1 MPIGYIVGKQY
12 KLDYNYDRYAKLPVW
27 SLILRNA
34 SLHGFGVDVRYSH
47 LGRNYSAEVNEM
59 SQLKGNWFL
68 FSRALKHESDPM
80 SAMIAA
86 LIAAGVTD
94 PFMSALYLEGELE
107 ALRIAYGDAVE
118 REKSQEPLVE
128 KALDG
133 LRAALDAIPVVF
145 LQGDEVISTAK
156 IGELRGRPFKSVIPM
171 PDFPDD
177 DWHGDIPL
185 GQAKPIPAAPD
196 EDDDL

>member
-12 KLDYNYDRYAKLPVW
+12 KLDYNFDRYAKLPVW

-34 SLHGFGVDVRYSH
+34 SLRGFSLDVCYSH
-47 LGRNYSAEVNEM
+47 VGRNYSAEVREAG
-59 SQLKGNWFL
+59 QLKGNGVI

-94 PFMSALYLEGELE
+94 PLMSALYLEGELE
-107 ALRIAYGDAVE
+107 ALRIAHGDAVE
-118 REKSQEPLVE
+118 REARQAARIE
-128 KALDG
+128 KALD
-133 LRAALDAIPVVF
+133 ALADAIRPLQPHTVPLSAEPSDVAAAHWEDIQAGCTEYPRPLPV
-145 LQGDEVISTAK
+145 
-156 IGELRGRPFKSVIPM
+156 
-171 PDFPDD
+171 
-177 DWHGDIPL
+177 
-185 GQAKPIPAAPD
+185 APD

>member
-12 KLDYNYDRYAKLPVW
+12 RLDYNYDRYARLSVW
-27 SLILRNA
+27 STILRNA
-34 SLHGFGVDVRYSH
+34 SLRGYDLDVKYSH
-47 LGRNYSAEVNEM
+47 LGRNYSAEV
-59 SQLKGNWFL
+59 SQRDKIKDNWFL
-68 FSRALKHESDPM
+68 FSRSLKHDTNPL

-118 REKSQEPLVE
+118 REKRQAALVE
-128 KALDG
+128 KALDM
-133 LRAALDAIPVVF
+133 LADVIRPLQPHALPLSAEPSDVAAAHWEDIQAGRTEYPRPLPV
-145 LQGDEVISTAK
+145 
-156 IGELRGRPFKSVIPM
+156 
-171 PDFPDD
+171 
-177 DWHGDIPL
+177 
-185 GQAKPIPAAPD
+185 APD

>member
-1 MPIGYIVGKQY
+1 MTIGYIVGKQY
-12 KLDYNYDRYAKLPVW
+12 KLDYNYDRYARLPVW
-27 SLILRNA
+27 STILRNA
-34 SLHGFGVDVRYSH
+34 SLRGYGLDVRYSH

-59 SQLKGNWFL
+59 SQLRGNWFL
-68 FSRALKHESDPM
+68 FSRALKHESNPM

-118 REKSQEPLVE
+118 REKRQEALVE
-128 KALDG
+128 KALDA
-133 LRAALDAIPVVF
+133 LADVIRPLQPHATPLSAEPSDVAAAHWEDIQAGRTEYPRPLPV
-145 LQGDEVISTAK
+145 
-156 IGELRGRPFKSVIPM
+156 
-171 PDFPDD
+171 
-177 DWHGDIPL
+177 
-185 GQAKPIPAAPD
+185 APD

>member
-12 KLDYNYDRYAKLPVW
+12 KLDYNYDRYAKLSVW
-27 SLILRNA
+27 STILRNA
-34 SLHGFGVDVRYSH
+34 SLRGYSVEVKYSH
-47 LGRNYSAEVNEM
+47 LGRNYSSEVSEM

-68 FSRALKHESDPM
+68 FSRSLKHESNPL

-107 ALRIAYGDAVE
+107 ALRIAYSDAVE
-118 REKSQEPLVE
+118 REKNQEALVE

-133 LRAALDAIPVVF
+133 LRHTLDMIPVVF
-145 LQGDEVISTAK
+145 MQGDEVISVAK
-156 IGELRGRPFKSVIPM
+156 VGELRGRPFKSVLPM
-171 PDFPDD
+171 PDYPDE

-185 GQAKPIPAAPD
+185 GQAKPLPAAPD